1 MPVFADLLPEVGFP
15 IGSIDSIDSID
26 PTSLANVWFGSIMP
40 TMSPFIRC
48 LYWVLMVWGIICL
61 WRMFKK
67 AWLPGWG
74 SIIPIYNIVLWF
86 KMAWRSWRR
95 TLSLLCPPL
104 FAIMIIVT
112 YFDIA
117 KRFGKGAWFV
127 FGLWFLWPIFT
138 WILAFGKAQYQHK

>member
-1 MPVFADLLPEVGFP
+1 MPVFADLLPEPTIWWFDP
-15 IGSIDSIDSID
+15 SSFGS
-26 PTSLANVWFGSIMP
+26 VWFGSSMP
-40 TMSPFIRC
+40 TMSPFTRC
-48 LYWVLMVWGIICL
+48 LYWVLMVWGIVCL
-61 WRMFKK
+61 WKMFKK

-104 FAIMIIVT
+104 LLVMMIVT

-117 KRFGKGAWFV
+117 KRFGKGVWFW
-127 FGLWFLWPIFT
+127 FWLWLLWPIFT

>member
-1 MPVFADLLPEVGFP
+1 MPVFADALSISEDLLDL
-15 IGSIDSIDSID
+15 S
-26 PTSLANVWFGSIMP
+26 SLSDLWFGSS
-40 TMSPFIRC
+40 MSNMTPLTRAC
-48 LYWVLMVWGIICL
+48 YGVLMLWGIICL

-117 KRFGKGAWFV
+117 KRFGKSVWFG
-127 FGLWFLWPIFT
+127 FWLWFLWPIFF
-138 WILAFGKAQYQHK
+138 WILAFWKAQYQHK

>member
-1 MPVFADLLPEVGFP
+1 MPVFADLLPEPTIWWF
-15 IGSIDSIDSID
+15 D
-26 PTSLANVWFGSIMP
+26 PSSFDMP
-40 TMSPFIRC
+40 SMDPKMLWC
-48 LYWVLMVWGIICL
+48 YGICGGIFTIYAIVCL
-61 WRMFKK
+61 WKMFKK

-104 FAIMIIVT
+104 LLVMIIVT

-117 KRFGKGAWFV
+117 KRFGKSIWFW
-127 FGLWFLWPIFT
+127 FGLWFLWPIFY